1 MIKPFLR
8 VICHPITM
16 NHEEQYEE
24 ERRKPH
30 RSSIIRE
37 EARCQFSFK
46 WFRIDVN
53 GREPIPGLLV
63 HKSVDPHNK
72 SLLFLH
78 GFGGSKEDV
87 VNFMEVAESLGFS
100 MLAIDARGHGDRK
113 SAFAGAPAQELLGFL
128 GGSIVDNRIA
138 IDIASQDGWVA
149 EGGELILVGTSMGGI
164 LGGVLAGVDRR
175 LSGAALY
182 VAGGDLVSILKRS
195 KHPIVSQVV
204 SGIPG
209 YMISSFRG
217 QVADIDPINF
227 IDRISPR
234 PLLLQLGKNDEYVP
248 FDCGIKLFNR
258 AKEPKDLV
266 VHDSGHDLPKEKAMS
281 ETINWIRKRLPI

>member
-1 MIKPFLR
+1 
-8 VICHPITM
+8 
-16 NHEEQYEE
+16 
-24 ERRKPH
+24 
-30 RSSIIRE
+30 
-37 EARCQFSFK
+37 
-46 WFRIDVN
+46 
-53 GREPIPGLLV
+53 
-63 HKSVDPHNK
+63 
-72 SLLFLH
+72 
-78 GFGGSKEDV
+78 
-87 VNFMEVAESLGFS
+87 
-100 MLAIDARGHGDRK
+100 
-113 SAFAGAPAQELLGFL
+113 
-128 GGSIVDNRIA
+128 
-138 IDIASQDGWVA
+138 
-149 EGGELILVGTSMGGI
+149 MGGI